1 MRRAAK
7 VDRNQAEIVEA
18 FRAMGCTVHCTHTL
32 GQGFPDLVV
41 GLLGHN
47 HLIEVKDWQQI
58 PSKQKLTDDEL
69 EWHSNWRGAVNVVKT
84 VGDAQELVKK
94 WRKDWRVL

>member
-1 MRRAAK
+1 
-7 VDRNQAEIVEA
+7 
-18 FRAMGCTVHCTHTL
+18 MGCTVHCTHTL

-47 HLIEVKDWQQI
+47 HLIEVKDNAKI
-58 PSKQKLTDDEL
+58 PSKQRLTDDEL

-84 VGDAQELVKK
+84 VGEAQDLVKK
-94 WRKDWRVL
+94 WRKDWRIL